1 MDILELV
8 AEERERVI
16 EEAQTEPAK
25 LVTKAYYYRAAQV
38 FDKCAIR
45 ESHRRESFSNKID
58 RVVLHRFFGP
68 LILAGILYVLYYLSI
83 GKGYQLTNYTWPLLF
98 RFRNLIVRIL
108 PGEGILY
115 DPALRTMVLSVVD
128 GLLAVI
134 NYVPIFAILF
144 SLVAILEDI
153 GYVPRMAFIMDRVL
167 RQFGLHGQ
175 SVFPMVLGGVVV
187 GGCAVPAVMATR
199 GMKDQR
205 ARLATILVIPLLNCL
220 AKTPLHILLIEMFY
234 GEHRGFAIVFIS
246 TISLVMALTVSKVLS
261 LTILKTE
268 EAAPFV
274 MEMPPYRIPTV
285 SGVLQRCWERLWIF
299 FRKIVS
305 VVLLVMII
313 VFALTNLPGIDT
325 AKREEYSW
333 ESAQMVESFL
343 TSVGEDSPYI
353 DTLAGDGVV
362 ELINFSN
369 RFDSAKKVA
378 RSDSKLDRVHRDFM
392 AMNPDFYKLV
402 NRGRFES
409 NGVVEVDEEAARISR
424 AYRSF
429 ENDRKALRARVRDD
443 VMVHSVL
450 GMVGR
455 FIEPVTKY
463 AGFDWRVNIALISS
477 FAAKESSVATLGGIY
492 GLDTGA
498 RLEESV
504 GEGALGWTDM
514 HALALMVFMV
524 LFPPCIPTLLA
535 VKMETGSTMWMLVAA
550 LYPIVLGLLLA
561 SIIFTGGNALGLSGI
576 QAMISFYVISVIVML
591 ALAMIK
597 GSKGD
602 YLDEQLILEG
612 GICHG
617 EHGWNDCAAC
627 NASHR
632 R

>member
-1 MDILELV
+1 MDVLQLV
-8 AEERERVI
+8 AEERERLMK
-16 EEAQTEPAK
+16 ETQTEPAK
-25 LVTKAYYYRAAQV
+25 LVTTAYYHRAAEV
-38 FDKCAIR
+38 FDECAIR
-45 ESHRRESFSNKID
+45 ERRRGESFSNKID
-58 RVVLHRFFGP
+58 RVVLNRFLGP
-68 LILAGILYVLYYLSI
+68 VILAGILYILYYLSI
-83 GKGYQLTNYTWPLLF
+83 GKGYQLTNYTWPLLAS
-98 RFRNLIVRIL
+98 FRNLVARIL
-108 PGEGILY
+108 PREGILF
-115 DPALRTMVLSVVD
+115 DPILRSMVLSVVD

-187 GGCAVPAVMATR
+187 GGCAVPAIMATR

-246 TISLVMALTVSKVLS
+246 TISLVIALTVSKALS
-261 LTILKTE
+261 LTVLKTK

-274 MEMPPYRIPTV
+274 MEMPPYRMPTIG
-285 SGVLQRCWERLWIF
+285 GVLQRCWERLWLF

-313 VFALTNLPGIDT
+313 VFALTNLPGLG
-325 AKREEYSW
+325 AGKRESYSR
-333 ESAQMVESFL
+333 ESDQTVEAFL
-343 TSVGEDSPYI
+343 ASVGEDSPYTHI
-353 DTLAGDGVV
+353 LAGDGVAK
-362 ELINFSN
+362 LINFSN
-369 RFDSAKKVA
+369 EFDSAKKAA
-378 RSDSKLDRVHRDFM
+378 RSESKLNQVHQNFM
-392 AMNPDFYKLV
+392 ARNLDFYKLV
-402 NRGRFES
+402 SRGRFES
-409 NGVVEVDEEAARISR
+409 NGIVEVDKEAARISR
-424 AYRSF
+424 EYRSF
-429 ENDRKALRARVRDD
+429 ERDRKALRARARDD

-450 GMVGR
+450 GIVGK

-504 GEGALGWTDM
+504 GEGALGWTDL

-524 LFPPCIPTLLA
+524 VFPPCIPTLLA
-535 VKMETGSTMWMLVAA
+535 VKMETGSAVWMLISA
-550 LYPIVLGLLLA
+550 LYPILLGLVLA
-561 SIIFTGGNALGLSGI
+561 SIIFTGGNAFGLTGI
-576 QAMISFYVISVIVML
+576 QAMGSFYIMSVIVML
-591 ALAMIK
+591 ALAMIR

-602 YLDEQLILEG
+602 CLDE
-612 GICHG
+612 
-617 EHGWNDCAAC
+617 
-627 NASHR
+627 
-632 R
+632 

>member
-1 MDILELV
+1 MDVLQLV
-8 AEERERVI
+8 AEERDRLMKET
-16 EEAQTEPAK
+16 QTEPAK
-25 LVTKAYYYRAAQV
+25 LVTTAYYHRATEV
-38 FDKCAIR
+38 FDECAIR
-45 ESHRRESFSNKID
+45 ERCRGESVSNRID
-58 RVVLHRFFGP
+58 CVVLNRFLGP
-68 LILAGILYVLYYLSI
+68 VILAGILYILYYLSI
-83 GKGYQLTNYTWPLLF
+83 GKGYQLTNYTWPLLAS
-98 RFRNLIVRIL
+98 FRNLVARVL
-108 PGEGILY
+108 PREGILF
-115 DPALRTMVLSVVD
+115 DPILRSMVLSVVD

-187 GGCAVPAVMATR
+187 GGCAVPAIMATR

-246 TISLVMALTVSKVLS
+246 TISLVIALTVSKALS
-261 LTILKTE
+261 LTVLKTK

-274 MEMPPYRIPTV
+274 MEMPPYRMPTIG
-285 SGVLQRCWERLWIF
+285 GVLQRCWERLWLF

-313 VFALTNLPGIDT
+313 VFALTNLPGLG
-325 AKREEYSW
+325 AGKREAYSRA
-333 ESAQMVESFL
+333 SDQTVESFL
-343 TSVGEDSPYI
+343 ASVGEDSPYTHI
-353 DTLAGDGVV
+353 LAGDGVAK
-362 ELINFSN
+362 LINFSN
-369 RFDSAKKVA
+369 EFDSAKKAA
-378 RSDSKLDRVHRDFM
+378 RRESKLNQVHQNFM
-392 AMNPDFYKLV
+392 ARNLDFYKLV

-409 NGVVEVDEEAARISR
+409 NGIVEVDEEAARISR

-429 ENDRKALRARVRDD
+429 ERDRKALRARVRDD

-450 GMVGR
+450 GVVGR

-504 GEGALGWTDM
+504 GEGALGWTDL

-524 LFPPCIPTLLA
+524 VFPPCIPTLLA
-535 VKMETGSTMWMLVAA
+535 VKMETGSAAWMLVSA
-550 LYPIVLGLLLA
+550 LYPILLGLVLA
-561 SIIFTGGNALGLSGI
+561 SIIFTGGNALGLTGI
-576 QAMISFYVISVIVML
+576 QAMGSFYIISVIVML
-591 ALAMIK
+591 ALAMIR

-602 YLDEQLILEG
+602 CLDE
-612 GICHG
+612 
-617 EHGWNDCAAC
+617 
-627 NASHR
+627 
-632 R
+632 

>member
-1 MDILELV
+1 MDVLQLV
-8 AEERERVI
+8 AEERDRLMKET
-16 EEAQTEPAK
+16 QTEPAK
-25 LVTKAYYYRAAQV
+25 LVTTAYYHRATEV
-38 FDKCAIR
+38 FDECAIR
-45 ESHRRESFSNKID
+45 ERCRGESVSNRID
-58 RVVLHRFFGP
+58 CVVLNRFLGP
-68 LILAGILYVLYYLSI
+68 VILAGILYILYYLSI
-83 GKGYQLTNYTWPLLF
+83 GKGYQLTNYTWPLLAS
-98 RFRNLIVRIL
+98 FRNLVARVL
-108 PGEGILY
+108 PREGILF
-115 DPALRTMVLSVVD
+115 DPILRSMVLSVVD

-187 GGCAVPAVMATR
+187 GGCAVPAIMATR

-246 TISLVMALTVSKVLS
+246 TISLVIALTVSKALS
-261 LTILKTE
+261 LTVLKTK

-274 MEMPPYRIPTV
+274 MEVPPYRMPTIG
-285 SGVLQRCWERLWIF
+285 GVLQRCWERLWLF

-313 VFALTNLPGIDT
+313 VFALTNLPGLG
-325 AKREEYSW
+325 AGKREAYSRA
-333 ESAQMVESFL
+333 SDQTVESFL
-343 TSVGEDSPYI
+343 ASVGEDSPYTHI
-353 DTLAGDGVV
+353 LAGDGVAK
-362 ELINFSN
+362 LINFSN
-369 RFDSAKKVA
+369 EFDSAKKAA
-378 RSDSKLDRVHRDFM
+378 RSESKLNQVHQNFM
-392 AMNPDFYKLV
+392 ARNLDFYKLV

-409 NGVVEVDEEAARISR
+409 NGIVEVDEEAARISR

-429 ENDRKALRARVRDD
+429 ERDRKALRARVRDD

-450 GMVGR
+450 GVVGR

-504 GEGALGWTDM
+504 GEGALGWTDL

-524 LFPPCIPTLLA
+524 VFPPCIPTLLA
-535 VKMETGSTMWMLVAA
+535 VKMETGSAAWMLVSA
-550 LYPIVLGLLLA
+550 LYPILLGLVLA
-561 SIIFTGGNALGLSGI
+561 SIIFTGGNALGLTGI
-576 QAMISFYVISVIVML
+576 QAMGSFYIISVIVML
-591 ALAMIK
+591 ALAMIR

-602 YLDEQLILEG
+602 CLDE
-612 GICHG
+612 
-617 EHGWNDCAAC
+617 
-627 NASHR
+627 
-632 R
+632 